1 MGIIDKIQIKYGKNS
16 VRILNL
22 IKNLYLDVK
31 KVEQK
36 KRAVCKPE
44 QSFSVEKR
52 NVEKLQLLQGI
63 IITNQDDRGSQDDGG

>member
-1 MGIIDKIQIKYGKNS
+1 MGIIDKIQIEYGKNS

-36 KRAVCKPE
+36 KELFVSQNKVFRLKKEMWKSC
-44 QSFSVEKR
+44 SFYKE
-52 NVEKLQLLQGI
+52 LL
-63 IITNQDDRGSQDDGG
+63 